1 MYNRKGMK
9 KRLLTGMIA
18 LLVLAGC
25 GQEPEPPEPVVDVE
39 KGKAIVQAECM
50 ACHGLDGAGKT
61 AEIPNLAGQSADYL
75 VEAMHAY
82 REDVRH
88 HAALKDLITS
98 LDESAIQSIA
108 AYFAG
113 LPPVPP
119 QPDLPAGEAAY
130 REGAEFAAACVE
142 CHGERG
148 FSTEPGVP
156 SLAGQHPM
164 YLIVATQEYARG
176 ERDNAEKEA
185 MLKNLGNVDIEK
197 MAMYFAAQV
206 PELRERPPF
215 GDPAA
220 GEAQTALCGGCHGA
234 RGVSDDP
241 LVPNLAGQEPTYLVK
256 AIKAYRDHE
265 RSHDDMVADKTDAE
279 IEDIAAF
286 YSIQNTGSE
295 VETGAQTAE
304 IIAKCDRCHGHAIG
318 ESSLVVPVLYGQK
331 KEYLLRVMRQYRDE
345 QRGSTMMHKMSAGYS
360 DVVLAE
366 IAEYY
371 ASHPSP

>member
-1 MYNRKGMK
+1 MYNRTVMK
-9 KRLLTGMIA
+9 RILTGTIA

-25 GQEPEPPEPVVDVE
+25 GEDREPPAPMVDAE
-39 KGKAIVQAECM
+39 NGRSLVQAECVG
-50 ACHGLDGAGKT
+50 CHGLDGAGKT
-61 AEIPNLAGQSADYL
+61 SEIPNLAGQPADYL

-88 HAALKDLITS
+88 HAALRDLITS
-98 LDESAIQSIA
+98 LDEAAIRNIA

-113 LPPVPP
+113 LPPIPP
-119 QPDLPAGEAAY
+119 QPALPAGDAAY
-130 REGAEFAAACVE
+130 QEGADFAGACVD

-148 FSTEPGVP
+148 VSSTPGVP
-156 SLAGQHPM
+156 SLAGQQPM

-185 MLKNLGNVDIEK
+185 MLQNLGNVDIEK
-197 MAMYFAAQV
+197 MAMYFAAQA
-206 PELRERPPF
+206 PAPRRPPPF
-215 GDPAA
+215 GNPAT
-220 GEAQTALCGGCHGA
+220 GEAQTAVCGGCHGA

-241 LVPNLAGQEPTYLVK
+241 LVPNLAGQEPNYLVK

-265 RSHDDMVADKTDAE
+265 RSHEDMVADKTDAQ

-286 YSIQNTGSE
+286 YSIQTAGS
-295 VETGAQTAE
+295 VVDTGAETAE
-304 IIAKCDRCHGHAIG
+304 IIVKCDRCHGHAVG
-318 ESSLVVPVLYGQK
+318 ESTMVVPVLYGQK
-331 KEYLLRVMRQYRDE
+331 AEYLLRVMQQYRDE

-360 DVVLAE
+360 DQVLAE

-371 ASHPSP
+371 ATHQSP